1 MPSMK
6 NSLLLIALSVLVGC
20 ASRPQVA
27 YKPVQVPP
35 LPPEV
40 GTKREVNLTE
50 RLSQQ
55 LLKSSPKET
64 ETQPSSTPASTPTT
78 PSGSK

>member
-6 NSLLLIALSVLVGC
+6 NSLLLIALFVLAGC

-40 GTKREVNLTE
+40 GTKRQANQID
-50 RLSQQ
+50 RLSQ
-55 LLKSSPKET
+55 LLQPSSPKDSAT
-64 ETQPSSTPASTPTT
+64 PSSSTPASTPTT
-78 PSGSK
+78 K